1 MQKYTFENRFKI
13 SKNYY
18 HYLRK
23 TFSPFKTELEFVSD
37 KINLVHFKTGFLTI
51 KHSLDVIFIKYIFF
65 PRQ

>member
-23 TFSPFKTELEFVSD
+23 TFSPFKTELEFVSG
-37 KINLVHFKTGFLTI
+37 KINLVHFKNR
-51 KHSLDVIFIKYIFF
+51 FF
-65 PRQ
+65 NNKTLIGCNFY